1 MFKIFHGYGLVEAYH
16 KWKKAHRVEDKTISR
31 AIRLVIAVAVCL
43 TIWCLPVENWIDG
56 MTIIQ
61 KRTLAIFVF
70 AILMWLFEAV
80 AAWTTS
86 VMVVVLLLF
95 TTSNSSL
102 VFFYNGVDAETMKMY
117 SDLPANAKTLLTT
130 GYVDVAPAE
139 KPSSKLLDGY
149 KNELKAVCDSL
160 ASETAVKD
168 GLEET
173 KLDLE
178 KKIEDAQK
186 PYDDS
191 LAKYNEYTNHIKSKE
206 AIAYLSTAD
215 SASVAR
221 LDSLVKVVNANAKL
235 AKAKTIDP
243 SNAGGYKELI
253 CDAEVDNILTPYTV
267 ELLDT
272 KTLEALT
279 KKDDK
284 TKKSPIQV
292 IPAADVCQ
300 IKALGPQTNYK
311 SILACFADPIIMLFI
326 GGFILAIAAS
336 KTGLDLY
343 LARVMLK
350 PFGKNPKYVLLGFLM
365 VTGVFSMFLSNT
377 ATAAMMLTFLGPVL
391 KALPADGKGKTALA
405 LAIPI
410 AANIGGMGTP
420 IGTPPNAIALK
431 YMSEIGINVGFGQ
444 WMAFMIPF
452 TLLLLFISWV
462 MLIKLFPFK
471 AKTIELNIEGELKKD
486 WRSIVVYITFICTVL
501 LWVLDKATGVNA
513 NVVAMLPVGV
523 FAIIGVLTKRDLEE
537 ISWSVLWMV
546 AGGFALGVA
555 LKETGLADTL
565 IAAVPFAN
573 WPAILIVVG
582 SGLICYLMANFIS
595 HTATA
600 NLLVP
605 ILASVG
611 ASAAVATNLA
621 GLGGVS
627 TLLVG
632 VAIGSSLGMV
642 LPISTPPNAIAAS
655 TGMIDQKDMVKTG
668 LIMGIVGLVL
678 GYVMLIVLGSA
689 GFFN

>member
-31 AIRLVIAVAVCL
+31 AIRLIIAVVAALVV
-43 TIWCLPVENWIDG
+43 WCLPVEDMIPG

-61 KRTLAIFVF
+61 KRTLAIFLF
-70 AILMWLFEAV
+70 AIMMWLFEAV

-95 TTSNSSL
+95 TTSNSNL
-102 VFFYNGVDAETMKMY
+102 VLFNTGIDAEYLKSY
-117 SDLPANAKTLLTT
+117 QSLPAEAKTIVDNKDGAYDDIIEILKDESKTTQLKALAQNMRKQSNFAAVDEALKKESLRVAYQYKKNGIEVTDSVTINKEVMDVYKNPKILTLLT
-130 GYVDVAPAE
+130 D
-139 KPSSKLLDGY
+139 
-149 KNELKAVCDSL
+149 KAITTLTTDIPDR
-160 ASETAVKD
+160 KD
-168 GLEET
+168 QT
-173 KLDLE
+173 
-178 KKIEDAQK
+178 
-186 PYDDS
+186 P
-191 LAKYNEYTNHIKSKE
+191 
-206 AIAYLSTAD
+206 
-215 SASVAR
+215 
-221 LDSLVKVVNANAKL
+221 VKVF
-235 AKAKTIDP
+235 
-243 SNAGGYKELI
+243 
-253 CDAEVDNILTPYTV
+253 TP
-267 ELLDT
+267 
-272 KTLEALT
+272 K
-279 KKDDK
+279 
-284 TKKSPIQV
+284 QV
-292 IPAADVCQ
+292 AQ
-300 IKALGPQTNYK
+300 IKKLGPQSSYK
-311 SILACFADPIIMLFI
+311 SLLACFADPIIMLFI

-391 KALPADGKGKTALA
+391 KSLPADGKGKTALA

-431 YMSEIGINVGFGQ
+431 YMSDMGISVGFGQ
-444 WMAFMIPF
+444 WMAFMVPF
-452 TLLLLFISWV
+452 TILLLFIAWI
-462 MLIKLFPFK
+462 MLVKLFPFK
-471 AKTIELNIEGELKKD
+471 AKEITLNIEGELKKD
-486 WRSIVVYITFICTVL
+486 WRSIVVYITFIFTVL
-501 LWVLDKATGVNA
+501 LWVLDKSTGVNA

-523 FAIIGVLTKRDLEE
+523 CAIIGVLTKRDLEE

-565 IAAVPFAN
+565 IAAIPFGN
-573 WPAILIVVG
+573 WPAIVMVVG
-582 SGLICYLMANFIS
+582 SGLICYVMANFIS

-611 ASAAVATNLA
+611 ASGAVAANLV

-627 TLLVG
+627 TLLIG

-668 LIMGIVGLVL
+668 LIMGIIGLVL
-678 GYVMLIVLGSA
+678 GYGMLIVLGSS
-689 GFFN
+689 GMF